1 MRLIAY
7 RDEVITRFF
16 YVWGVTAITRR
27 PLNYTIAW
35 LNIPM
40 PQKKRCCRRRR
51 GEGFGEALGI
61 HLYKLSFTVESS
73 TMKTWKLNS
82 SLVRFRWE
90 IPEYF
95 GWQWTTNLCK
105 YPRMA
110 EQGVQSVANINNTD
124 KLSLSLNKEVN
135 TACVTL
141 LDRRAPLKIS
151 LLWHKYSTWDTESSI
166 ATRPSFSHLRIVSAF
181 RRGSWKIR
189 RNALNQHLE
198 AVFRYIINL

>member
-1 MRLIAY
+1 MLIDRARTGHGVSL
-7 RDEVITRFF
+7 RDWIDSRSLENETHSLQGRG
-16 YVWGVTAITRR
+16 YNTLLLCLGCYSHYTP

-51 GEGFGEALGI
+51 GKGFGEALGI

-95 GWQWTTNLCK
+95 GWQWTTDLCK

-135 TACVTL
+135 TACATL

-151 LLWHKYSTWDTESSI
+151 LLWH
-166 ATRPSFSHLRIVSAF
+166 
-181 RRGSWKIR
+181 
-189 RNALNQHLE
+189 
-198 AVFRYIINL
+198 